1 MLLRSALLCLSLL
14 SAACQYQNTLLPSWQ
29 QDTTLIY
36 NGQAAALAQQS
47 TTPHLVARAVY
58 AAPGHIETL
67 LAKQDDSPAPVQQ
80 LAVMGDGTFALGFSD
95 AATGKFLD
103 GQECGGALFVAGL
116 PNQAFRIHIQ
126 NLTPMPLDFAIG
138 IDGKDI
144 CTGRE
149 ASWSR
154 SSLRVAAKQSLL
166 IDRPPHGKAS
176 ALLFGKVQG
185 DHALFETH
193 PSGTKGLIQVA
204 AWLSRDAPS
213 LPGQT
218 LRPTQ
223 YPPLNL
229 LPGDQ
234 PVQYR

>member
-1 MLLRSALLCLSLL
+1 MLLRSVLLCLSLF
-14 SAACQYQNTLLPSWQ
+14 SASCQYQNTLMPSWQ

-36 NGQAAALAQQS
+36 NGQAAALAQQA

-58 AAPGHIETL
+58 AAPGHIEKL

-95 AATGKFLD
+95 AATGQFLD
-103 GQECGGALFVAGL
+103 VQECGGMLFVTGL
-116 PNQAFRIHIQ
+116 HNQAYRIHIQ
-126 NLTPMPLDFAIG
+126 NLTPMPLDLAIG

-166 IDRPPHGKAS
+166 IDHPPHGKAS

-185 DHALFETH
+185 DQALFETH

-213 LPGQT
+213 VPGQT

>member
-1 MLLRSALLCLSLL
+1 MLLRSVLLCLSLF
-14 SAACQYQNTLLPSWQ
+14 SAACQYQNTLMPSWQ

-47 TTPHLVARAVY
+47 ITPHLVARAVY
-58 AAPGHIETL
+58 AAPGHIEKL

-95 AATGKFLD
+95 AATGQFLD
-103 GQECGGALFVAGL
+103 VQECGGMLFVTGL
-116 PNQAFRIHIQ
+116 HNQAYRIHIR
-126 NLTPMPLDFAIG
+126 NLTPMPLDLAIG

-185 DHALFETH
+185 DQALFETH

>member
-1 MLLRSALLCLSLL
+1 MLLRSVLLCLSLL
-14 SAACQYQNTLLPSWQ
+14 SAACQYQNTLMPSWQ

-47 TTPHLVARAVY
+47 ITPHLVARAVY
-58 AAPGHIETL
+58 AAPGHIEKL

-95 AATGKFLD
+95 AATGQFLD
-103 GQECGGALFVAGL
+103 VQECGGMLFVTGL
-116 PNQAFRIHIQ
+116 HNQAYRIHIQ
-126 NLTPMPLDFAIG
+126 NLTPMPLDLAIG

-185 DHALFETH
+185 DQALFETH
-193 PSGTKGLIQVA
+193 PSGSKGLIQVA

-213 LPGQT
+213 VPGQT

>member
-1 MLLRSALLCLSLL
+1 MLLRSVLFCLSLL
-14 SAACQYQNTLLPSWQ
+14 SAACQYPNTLLPSWQ

-36 NGQAAALAQQS
+36 NGRAAALAQHS

-58 AAPGHIETL
+58 ADPGDVEKL
-67 LAKQDDSPAPVQQ
+67 LATQDDSPASVQQ

-95 AATGKFLD
+95 AATGRFLD
-103 GQECGGALFVAGL
+103 VRQCGGVLFVPGL
-116 PNQAFRIHIQ
+116 PNQAYRIHVQ
-126 NLTPMPLDFAIG
+126 NLTPMPLDLAIG

-154 SSLRVAAKQSLL
+154 SCLRVAAKKSLL

-176 ALLFGKVQG
+176 ELLFSRVQG
-185 DHALFETH
+185 DQALFETH
-193 PSGTKGLIQVA
+193 PSGTQGLIQVA

-218 LRPTQ
+218 LRPSQ

-229 LPGDQ
+229 LPVDK